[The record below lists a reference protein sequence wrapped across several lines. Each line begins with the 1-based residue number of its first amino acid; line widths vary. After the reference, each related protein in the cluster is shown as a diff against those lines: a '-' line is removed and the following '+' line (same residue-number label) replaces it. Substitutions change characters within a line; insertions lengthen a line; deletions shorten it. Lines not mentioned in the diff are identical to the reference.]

1 MSILPPVILRNHA
14 AGVCTFLFLGLLPA
28 ISSAQDPGAQTDVDA
43 PPEMVAKPAAMPAAR
58 DPGLEIPAGVVP
70 QATNGEPLL
79 VAKALGPSQVVRSY
93 CDLADHRLVMTSTG
107 ALEVVKRSDTQT
119 TDQPFKLS
127 SRAVMDKALDEAGFK
142 DYKRV
147 GAKPYYFVYSCS
159 EAFYLHTR
167 SILESMLPGVLA
179 TLREWGLEAPDPS
192 LPLVVI
198 IMPGR
203 AEFDAFLKTPEGV
216 VAYYNT
222 LTNQVVLYEDQKLWD
237 AAPEFAA
244 KQAAYTIAHES
255 IHQLLANTSLHRRLA
270 DWPMWIAEG
279 LPEYF
284 CPLRFSSSLVR
295 KGTAQLPVRTIK
307 WARPGMVNDLRMYSL
322 LQMSAGSGAAIKNLV
337 QAKTLD
343 ADGYAVAWGLVHYLA
358 SERPSEFQA
367 YLKDVSKLKPL
378 DPANR
383 RLAGRTDPLFV
394 KHFGEDFAALEKGV
408 QEHLTS
414 RKLQDDYK
422 DPIVNQTHYLVR
434 RVQKRGRV
442 FEVELVLTTSPAS
455 ARKWKEEQEAIYKR
469 STFHTKICKTRREA
483 EFELAKLQAR

>member
-1 MSILPPVILRNHA
+1 
-14 AGVCTFLFLGLLPA
+14 
-28 ISSAQDPGAQTDVDA
+28 
-43 PPEMVAKPAAMPAAR
+43 
-58 DPGLEIPAGVVP
+58 VP
-70 QATNGEPLL
+70 KATNGEPLL
-79 VAKALGPSQVVRSY
+79 IPTALGESQVVRSY
-93 CDLADHRLVMTSTG
+93 CDLGDDRLVMLPTG
-107 ALEVVKRSDTQT
+107 ALTVVKRSDTHAT
-119 TDQPFKLS
+119 EQPFKLS
-127 SRAVMDKALDEAGFK
+127 GRAVMDKALDEAGFK

-147 GAKPYYFVYSCS
+147 PAKPYYFVYACS
-159 EAFYLHTR
+159 EAFYMHTR

-203 AEFDAFLKTPEGV
+203 AEFHAFQRLPAGV
-216 VAYYNT
+216 VAYYHT
-222 LTNQVVLYEDQKLWD
+222 LTNYVVLYEDQQMWD

-255 IHQLLANTSLHRRLA
+255 IHQLLANTNLHRRLSE
-270 DWPMWIAEG
+270 WPMWIAEG

-284 CPLRFSSSLVR
+284 CPLRFQSSLVR

-322 LQMSAGSGAAIKNLV
+322 LRMSAGSGALIKNLV
-337 QAKTLD
+337 QSNSID

-358 SERPSEFQA
+358 SERSDEFRA

-394 KHFGEDFAALEKGV
+394 KHFGEDFAALERAV

-414 RKLQDDYK
+414 RELQQDYK
-422 DPIVNQTHYLVR
+422 DPIVNQTHYVIR
-434 RVQKRGRV
+434 RVQKRGRT
-442 FEVELVLTTSPAS
+442 FEVLLALTTSPAA
-455 ARKWKEEQEAIYKR
+455 ARKWKEEQEKLHKRATFKTEIYK
-469 STFHTKICKTRREA
+469 SRREA
-483 EFELAKLQAR
+483 ENAWARLQAR

>member
-1 MSILPPVILRNHA
+1 MSILSPVVLRIHA
-14 AGVCTFLFLGLLPA
+14 AGACLLLIVGLLPA
-28 ISSAQDPGAQTDVDA
+28 TCSAQEPDTAADPNAA
-43 PPEMVAKPAAMPAAR
+43 PETVATPAAMPAAR
-58 DPGLEIPAGVVP
+58 DPGLEIPADVVP

-79 VAKALGPSQVVRSY
+79 VPTALGESQVVRSY
-93 CDLADHRLVMTSTG
+93 CDLGDHRLVMLSTG
-107 ALEVVKRSDTQT
+107 ALTVVKRSDTQP

-147 GAKPYYFVYSCS
+147 GAKPYYFVYNCS

-167 SILESMLPGVLA
+167 SILESMLPGVLG
-179 TLREWGLEAPDPS
+179 TLREWGLEAPDPA

-203 AEFDAFLKTPEGV
+203 AEFDAFKKLPDGV

-222 LTNQVVLYEDQKLWD
+222 LTNHVVLYEDQKTWD

-279 LPEYF
+279 VPEYF
-284 CPLRFSSSLVR
+284 CPLRFQSSLVHR
-295 KGTAQLPVRTIK
+295 GTAQLPVRTIK
-307 WARPGMVNDLRMYSL
+307 WARPGMVNDLRMYAL
-322 LQMSAGSGAAIKNLV
+322 LQMTGGSGDLIKNLV
-337 QAKTLD
+337 QSGSLD

-358 SERPSEFQA
+358 NERPKEFQA
-367 YLKDVSKLKPL
+367 YLKDVSKIKPL

-394 KHFGEDFAALEKGV
+394 KHFGEDFAALERAV
-408 QEHLTS
+408 QAHLTS
-414 RKLQDDYK
+414 RELQDDYK
-422 DPIVNQTHYLVR
+422 DPIVNQTHYLLR
-434 RVQKRGRV
+434 RVQKRGRT
-442 FEVELVLTTSPAS
+442 FEILLALTTSPEA
-455 ARKWKEEQEAIYKR
+455 ARKWKEEQEQMFKR
-469 STFHTKICKTRREA
+469 ATFSTKICKSRREA
-483 EFELAKLQAR
+483 EYELAKLQAR

>member
-1 MSILPPVILRNHA
+1 MSNLSLVVSRRHAVGMYLMLILV
-14 AGVCTFLFLGLLPA
+14 LFPA
-28 ISSAQDPGAQTDVDA
+28 ISSAQDPDA
-43 PPEMVAKPAAMPAAR
+43 ATGPDAVPEAVAKPAAMPAAR
-58 DPGLEIPAGVVP
+58 DPGIEIPEGVVP

-79 VAKALGPSQVVRSY
+79 VPTALGASQVVRSY
-93 CDLADHRLVMTSTG
+93 CELGDHRLVMLPTG
-107 ALEVVKRSDTQT
+107 ELTVVKRSDTQA
-119 TDQPFKLS
+119 TDQPFKLT

-147 GAKPYYFVYSCS
+147 GAKPYYFVYACS

-179 TLREWGLEAPDPS
+179 TLREWGLEAPDPA

-203 AEFDAFLKTPEGV
+203 AEFDAFKKLPDGV
-216 VAYYNT
+216 VAYYNI
-222 LTNQVVLYEDQKLWD
+222 LSNHVVLYEDQKMWD

-255 IHQLLANTSLHRRLA
+255 LHQLLANTSLHRRLA
-270 DWPMWIAEG
+270 EWPMWIAEG
-279 LPEYF
+279 VPEYF
-284 CPLRFSSSLVR
+284 CPLRFQSSLVR

-322 LQMSAGSGAAIKNLV
+322 LQMTAGSGDLIKNLV
-337 QAKTLD
+337 QSNSID

-358 SERPSEFQA
+358 NERPEEFQA

-378 DPANR
+378 DPSNR

-394 KHFGEDFAALEKGV
+394 KHFGDDFAALEQAV
-408 QEHLTS
+408 QAHLTS
-414 RKLQDDYK
+414 RELQDDYK
-422 DPIVNQTHYLVR
+422 DPIVNQTHYLMR
-434 RVQKRGRV
+434 RVQKRGRT
-442 FEVELVLTTSPAS
+442 FEVLLALTTSPEA
-455 ARKWKEEQEAIYKR
+455 ARKWKEEQQQMFKR
-469 STFHTKICKTRREA
+469 ATFSTKICKSRREA
-483 EFELAKLQAR
+483 EYELAKLQAR